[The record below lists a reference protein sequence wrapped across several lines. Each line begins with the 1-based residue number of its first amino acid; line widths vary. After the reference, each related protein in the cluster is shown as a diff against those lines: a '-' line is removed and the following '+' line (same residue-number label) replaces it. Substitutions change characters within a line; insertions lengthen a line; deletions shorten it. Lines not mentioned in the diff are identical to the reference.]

1 MRSLYDRW
9 GLAVR
14 LTDERLAH
22 VLDHPEMV
30 EMEPAIV
37 RTLEE
42 PESVVRSASDEQVR
56 LYYHF
61 YRDTAVGEK
70 FVCVVVKVLEEDA
83 FVITAYLT
91 DKIKQGELVWPT
103 EER

>member
-1 MRSLYDRW
+1 MRVLHNRW

-30 EMEPAIV
+30 SMEGTIAE
-37 RTLEE
+37 TLED
-42 PESVVRSASDEQVR
+42 PESVVRSVSDEQAH
-56 LYYHF
+56 LYYRF
-61 YRDTAVGEK
+61 YQDTAVGGK
-70 FVCVVVKVLEEDA
+70 YVCVVVKVLEEDA

-91 DKIKQGELVWPT
+91 DRIKRGEILWSAEV
-103 EER
+103 R